1 MCTYIP
7 LKVEEGHTFYPSEI
21 WQLYLNGFFIY
32 DFFSAQNKGKNQGKF
47 GHWKN
52 ALKTE
57 PSAQVQKCHIS
68 AISYFSLRNESILRK
83 FVENCR
89 PFSNI
94 MATLTDIWK

>member
-1 MCTYIP
+1 MAFSYMIFLV
-7 LKVEEGHTFYPSEI
+7 LKIRVKIKENLDIE
-21 WQLYLNGFFIY
+21 
-32 DFFSAQNKGKNQGKF
+32 
-47 GHWKN
+47 KN

-94 MATLTDIWK
+94 MATLTDI

>member
-7 LKVEEGHTFYPSEI
+7 LKVEEGHIFNPSEI

-47 GHWKN
+47 GHRKS

-57 PSAQVQKCHIS
+57 PMPEYK
-68 AISYFSLRNESILRK
+68 SIMYQQYHTFLLG
-83 FVENCR
+83 
-89 PFSNI
+89 
-94 MATLTDIWK
+94 MGLY